1 MLKLRRK
8 KNGVE
13 TVVLETKK
21 GADLEE
27 KIVLDLME
35 TVDAKNV
42 VETMEVAHHE
52 DHLILN
58 RKATAFLALEE
69 TVGNNQF
76 INFKTKQ
83 GLLFAMYLEFIT
95 FMMKFSYEA

>member
-1 MLKLRRK
+1 MGGSDQWGNITSVPSWMLAL
-8 KNGVE
+8 
-13 TVVLETKK
+13 
-21 GADLEE
+21 
-27 KIVLDLME
+27 
-35 TVDAKNV
+35 
-42 VETMEVAHHE
+42 
-52 DHLILN
+52 
-58 RKATAFLALEE
+58 LALEE